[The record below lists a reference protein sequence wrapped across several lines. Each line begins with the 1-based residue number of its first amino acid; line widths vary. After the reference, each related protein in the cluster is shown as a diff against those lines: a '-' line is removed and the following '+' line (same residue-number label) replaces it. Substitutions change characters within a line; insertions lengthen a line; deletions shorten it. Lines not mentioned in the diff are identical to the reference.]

1 MANIAIWN
9 DNPGT
14 VWGNTP
20 HAFYDNDLE
29 FQQEAPLFATWAS
42 RRLGYPIVEVELQDV
57 NFYAAFEEAVTTY
70 GNEVYQWKIRE
81 SYLSMEGNIVSNTTL
96 FNNKVV
102 TPNLGRIITI
112 AENYGSEAGA
122 GGFTTYYTG
131 SLSLSSSIQDYD
143 LNAWA
148 ASQGISG
155 SGIEIKRIFY
165 EQPPAIVRYFDPY
178 AGTGTGIQSLLE
190 TFGFGQ
196 FSPGINFLLMPIYF
210 DVQKLQAIELND
222 QIRKS
227 AYSFDLVNNQLRL
240 FPIPQ
245 GIVSGS
251 NDKLLFHYIKR
262 DERNSVIADSPNNY
276 NSGSSTLITNVS
288 NVPYDNPVYC
298 QINSIGKQW
307 VRLYALAA
315 VKEMLG
321 YVRKKYTTIPIPGA
335 DVTLNGDDLLTDA
348 RSEKDKLL
356 EQLRAMLDITSRKT
370 QLENQA
376 AEADS
381 MQKTLANVALPIYIF

>member
-1 MANIAIWN
+1 MANIPIWN
-9 DNPGT
+9 NNPGP

-20 HAFYDNDLE
+20 YGFYDNDLE
-29 FQQEAPLFATWAS
+29 FQQEAPLFATWCA
-42 RRLGYPIVEVELQDV
+42 RRLGYPVVEVELQDI
-57 NFYAAFEEAVTTY
+57 NFYAALEEAITTY

-81 SYLSMEGNIVSNTTL
+81 GYLAMEGNIVNDTIT

-112 AENYGSEAGA
+112 AENYASEAGV

-131 SLSLSSSIQDYD
+131 SIAMTASVQDYD

-148 ASQGISG
+148 TTQGVSG
-155 SGIEIKRIFY
+155 SGIEIKRVFF
-165 EQPPAIVRYFDPY
+165 ESPPAIVRYFDPY

-210 DVQKLQAIELND
+210 DVQKIQAIELND

-227 AYSFDLVNNQLRL
+227 AYSFDLVNNQLRI
-240 FPIPQ
+240 FPIPTMD
-245 GIVSGS
+245 ST
-251 NDKLLFHYIKR
+251 LYFHYIKR
-262 DERNSVIADSPNNY
+262 DERNNVIADSPTNY

-288 NVPYDNPVYC
+288 NVPYDNPTYGE
-298 QINSIGKQW
+298 INSIGKQW
-307 VRLYALAA
+307 IRLFALAA

-321 YVRKKYTTIPIPGA
+321 YVRKKYSSIPIPGA
-335 DVTLNGDDLLTDA
+335 EVTLNGEDLLTDA

-356 EQLRAMLDITSRKT
+356 EQLRTMLDVTSRKT

-376 AEADS
+376 AEADFI
-381 MQKTLANVALPIYIF
+381 QKTLTNVALPIYIF

>member
-1 MANIAIWN
+1 MANIPIWN
-9 DNPGT
+9 NNPGP

-20 HAFYDNDLE
+20 FGFYDNDLE
-29 FQQEAPLFATWAS
+29 FQQEAPLFATWCS
-42 RRLGYPIVEVELQDV
+42 RRLGYPIVEVELQDI
-57 NFYAAFEEAVTTY
+57 NFYAAFEEAITTY

-81 SYLSMEGNIVSNTTL
+81 GYLAMEGNIVNEDIT

-112 AENYGSEAGA
+112 AENYASEAGV
-122 GGFTTYYTG
+122 GGYTTYYTG
-131 SLSLSSSIQDYD
+131 SIEMTASIQDYD

-148 ASQGISG
+148 TSQGITG
-155 SGIEIKRIFY
+155 SGIEIKKIFF

-227 AYSFDLVNNQLRL
+227 AYSFDLVNNNLRI
-240 FPIPQ
+240 FPIPNRD
-245 GIVSGS
+245 G
-251 NDKLLFHYIKR
+251 KLFFHYIKR
-262 DERNSVIADSPNNY
+262 DERNSVTSASPTNY
-276 NSGSSTLITNVS
+276 DSGSSTLITNVS
-288 NVPYDNPVYC
+288 NVPYNNPVYC
-298 QINSIGKQW
+298 EINSIGKQW
-307 VRLYALAA
+307 IRLFALAA
-315 VKEMLG
+315 VKEILG
-321 YVRKKYTTIPIPGA
+321 YVRKKYSTIPIPGA
-335 DVTLNGDDLLTDA
+335 EVTLNGDDLLTDA
-348 RSEKDKLL
+348 RTEKDKLL
-356 EQLRAMLDITSRKT
+356 EQLRAMLDVTSRKT

-376 AEADS
+376 AEADFI
-381 MQKTLANVALPIYIF
+381 QKTLTNVPSPIYIF